1 LVIGPDGTLHQGIDE
16 LLPSPRYDVTTAMGM
31 EVGAQ
36 ALADDTIDAVILDLV
51 DGLRDDDL
59 TALLRLSTA
68 APTVAIIKDADY
80 ELIQGL
86 VELGVQEVLPL
97 GGATLQS
104 MDTAIKCAM
113 ARLNSNRHDSV
124 TGLLNRALLQDRLQL
139 AISQARRYD
148 HQVAVMFLNLDRF
161 KIVNDSFGHETG
173 DRILRIVAARLRE
186 TLRDSDTVARLGAD
200 TFIVVIPNLPHA
212 HFVTKV
218 AEKMTQALSKATIID
233 DQEIVLTA
241 STGISVFPGDADT
254 ADDLIQ
260 RADVAMQQAKEQGGD
275 AFRFFQSD
283 LHSEAIS
290 RLSMAFELR
299 RAVENGDFELYY
311 QPQMDLFENKVV
323 GVEALIR
330 WHHPDFGQVPPD
342 VFVPLAEEIG
352 VMVPMG
358 DWVLET
364 ACRQR
369 REWFDQGLPAF
380 RVAVNLSAH
389 QFSNDGLLAHVEN
402 SLKQHYLNPEF
413 LEVELTESSVMRD
426 PEATRRAL
434 LELSGAGVRV
444 AIDDFGTGY
453 SSLSYLKRFPLDV
466 LKIDRSFV
474 NEITT
479 DSYGA
484 AIARTIITLADNLNL
499 HSVAEGIETT
509 EQLDFLRANGCGIGQ
524 GYLIARP
531 MPANELPAKVNQLN
545 STGIGNDQGRFVALV

>member
-1 LVIGPDGTLHQGIDE
+1 LVIGPEGPLSREISS
-16 LLPSPRYDVTTAMGM
+16 LLPSQRYDLKMANGM
-31 EVGAQ
+31 EEGGIS
-36 ALADDTIDAVILDLV
+36 LANEAIDAVILDLV
-51 DGLRDDDL
+51 EGVRDDEL
-59 TALLRLSTA
+59 AALLRLSTS
-68 APTVAIIKDADY
+68 APTVAVIKDADY
-80 ELIQGL
+80 ELIHGL
-86 VELGVQEVLPL
+86 VELGVQEVLSL
-97 GGATLQS
+97 DGASENS
-104 MDTAIKCAM
+104 MDAAIKCAM
-113 ARLNSNRHDSV
+113 ARLNTNRLDSV
-124 TGLLNRALLQDRLQL
+124 TGLLNRALLRDRLQL

-148 HQVAVMFLNLDRF
+148 HQVAVMFLDLDRF
-161 KIVNDSFGHETG
+161 KMVNDSFGHETG
-173 DRILRIVAARLRE
+173 DRILRSVAARLRE
-186 TLRDSDTVARLGAD
+186 VLRDSDTVARLGAD

-218 AEKMTQALSKATIID
+218 AEKMTDALSKATVIE
-233 DQEIVLTA
+233 DQEITLTA
-241 STGISVFPGDADT
+241 SIGISMFPGDADT

-260 RADVAMQQAKEQGGD
+260 RADVAMQQVKEQGGD

-283 LHSEAIS
+283 LHSDAIN

-299 RAVENGDFELYY
+299 RAVEKGDFELYY

-330 WHHPDFGQVPPD
+330 WHHEDFGQVPPD

-352 VMVPMG
+352 VMVQMG

-389 QFSNDGLLAHVEN
+389 QFSSDGLLTHVEDY
-402 SLKQHYLNPEF
+402 LKQYYLNPEY

-434 LELSGAGVRV
+434 LDLSGAGVRV

-531 MPANELPAKVNQLN
+531 MPASELPAVVNQLN
-545 STGIGNDQGRFVALV
+545 ATGIGNDQDRFVALV